1 MILPHSFRPAWSTW
15 LMTVAAFLLLYL
27 PSASAQWF
35 DFGEETSTHLTWEL
49 LEGSW
54 KIFYLD
60 DDLGGVSG
68 EAKVDGQTVTITL
81 VDPKNGQQTP
91 TTAHSAAI
99 EGDELVLTFMGPSPE
114 DTRKTGEGYPDEMIA
129 VDAPEITSITLKGG
143 TEEVEA
149 QVAPMPETDLDFV
162 EVRLKPT
169 SETALVGY
177 WRYRVHP
184 FLGRAQDGRGR
195 AGGLEQD
202 DDGVWWASGRESWQR
217 HEPKVFGVVPIQDQL
232 AKEMF
237 SDGTNL
243 PYYSYP
249 FRPGAEDLGKMRT
262 LFVFGRDLPHDW
274 SRSIE
279 IEGGSPGVTYHE
291 IARLS
296 DYESREAAREGY
308 RREVAE
314 DDHNMDDFVRGR
326 KIVKDRLDESQ
337 AGNVDELDA
346 VILRA
351 TIDDKVVPGWQTFKY
366 GGSEAAWLLQFGD
379 NTANMRIVRKVERL
393 GDRHEPTGI
402 LYTGEI
408 FRIEIETRFKL
419 PVDQIPVVVAS
430 VAPGASLSTSAKK
443 GMLIGD
449 GEGIPAIRSTENPR
463 IYRTEFIRNDPR
475 VAADKSIQ
483 AGEGGAKT
491 HIIHGGQG
499 ARVFAMISSP
509 GIISIPP
516 AMTQATIFNTPTD
529 TAVGGSWNKWL
540 AAAAACAGVE
550 NADRVVTERSEAAT
564 ISEWLINS
572 GRSRFPIPGSFE
584 SKVTVAQ
591 HAAMMLMRD
600 TFARQMDRNRTGF
613 SRIESDEEILAFRR
627 AMEPIILQGQSPLT
641 RIEVTGIDGQ
651 PTTFD
656 WSFHKSTIGDVHDKR
671 TSDIEAWALRAT
683 REALRKYIDLMF
695 KTAKDAREIDECHVE
710 DLLKLTG
717 HDFDAVAALAKTK
730 LMVPADKPLY
740 WAPDYRARGH
750 VDTVKFAAD
759 TVRIGEQLG
768 EADRREAAM
777 AVAIATIPVAIVG
790 GMAGSSAAIVATFA
804 VDVIDV
810 GASTYAEI
818 SDKLG
823 RDAEYDFAF
832 AAADVIGM
840 QRLQTAESRQRSWA
854 SVMGKLFPTV
864 AFASIGILVDVPDI
878 YKAFGEGLRITR
890 IARGRRA
897 LAEGLEIEQA
907 ASAVPTR
914 AKAVAE
920 ELEETL
926 ERARIAQAAG
936 EAPTAPPNLRGSD
949 PEIDAG
955 LARPTRGVRFDE
967 LPDAL
972 TDSADDIFAYLD
984 DLASSGVLSRLDDAV
999 LESAESAG
1007 RRGDDAFAWEAG
1019 LSAESRA
1026 LTDRLISRAR
1036 TDVLD
1041 LMEEAGSRIARLL
1054 DNADPVKARYA
1065 REVLES
1071 DPGLSPEAFEK
1082 AVETLYKRRPREIG
1096 EDFFR
1101 QADPADRQIS
1111 EALEQAGWRSELEI
1125 DGVDG
1130 GYKIYD
1136 PDRRAG
1142 EIIRSFDPSDG
1153 TFKMAYAKAEMTPRP
1168 RGPVIDGQFEVTPG
1182 FVRGKID
1189 DILPVPNAGRGVPTI
1204 QYFTMRLMHKLGVQ
1218 YGTEGVGAIKKTVM
1232 SGIANVR
1239 TITTLEYLRKLH
1251 MPNTPLADV
1260 PAEELSRWIM
1270 MTHSARYA
1278 EGVLAGTGYRVKK
1291 ATVKIGT
1298 SSMNDP
1304 HPISVWSD
1312 FFDARSETLAQF
1324 LARHGFTEDTR
1335 MVGLFNIELEV
1346 VPF

>member
-1 MILPHSFRPAWSTW
+1 MTQFAKFRSGWSMW
-15 LMTVAAFLLLYL
+15 LATLATFLLLTI

-60 DDLGGVSG
+60 DDLGGVTG
-68 EAKVDGQTVTITL
+68 EAKVDGQAVTITL
-81 VDPKNGQQTP
+81 DDPKDAQRTP
-91 TTAHSAAI
+91 TTAASAAI
-99 EGDELVLTFMGPSPE
+99 EGDELVLTFLGPSPQ
-114 DTRKTGEGYPDEMIA
+114 DGRRTGEGFPDDMIA
-129 VDAPEITSITLKGG
+129 VGAPDITKITLKGG
-143 TEEVEA
+143 TQDVQA
-149 QVAPMPETDLDFV
+149 QVSPIPETDRDFV
-162 EVRLKPT
+162 EVRLKPA
-169 SETALVGY
+169 SETALVGE

-184 FLGRAQDGRGR
+184 FIGRAKDGHGR
-195 AGGLEQD
+195 SGGLEQD
-202 DDGVWWASGRESWQR
+202 DDGVWWATGRESWQR
-217 HEPKVFGVVPIQDQL
+217 HEPKVYGVVPIQDQL

-249 FRPGAEDLGKMRT
+249 FHPEGEDLGKMRT
-262 LFVFGRDLPHDW
+262 LFVFGKDLPRDW
-274 SRSIE
+274 SRSVE
-279 IEGGSPGVTYHE
+279 IKGGSPGVTYSE

-308 RREVAE
+308 SRQVAQ
-314 DDHNMDDFVRGR
+314 DDHDMDDFVRGR
-326 KIVKDRLDESQ
+326 QIVKDRLDESK
-337 AGNVDELDA
+337 AREVDELDA

-351 TIDDKVVPGWQTFKY
+351 TLDENVVPGWQTFKY

-379 NTANMRIVRKVERL
+379 NTGTIRIVRKVERL
-393 GDRHEPTGI
+393 WDRHEPTNI
-402 LYTGEI
+402 LYTGEV
-408 FRIEIETRFKL
+408 FRIEIETKFKL

-430 VAPGASLSTSAKK
+430 VPPGASLAASARK

-449 GEGIPAIRSTENPR
+449 GEGIPAIRSSDNPR

-475 VAADKSIQ
+475 VAADNSVQ
-483 AGEGGAKT
+483 AGVGGAKT

-499 ARVFAMISSP
+499 TRVFAMISSP

-516 AMTQATIFNTPTD
+516 SMTQATIFNTSAD

-540 AAAAACAGVE
+540 ASAAACAGVE
-550 NADRVVTERSEAAT
+550 NANRVVTERSEAAT

-572 GRSRFPIPGSFE
+572 GRSRFPIPGSFD

-600 TFARQMDRNRTGF
+600 TFARQMDRNRAGF

-641 RIEVTGIDGQ
+641 RIKVTGIDGQ

-656 WSFHKSTIGDVHDKR
+656 WSFHSSIIGDVHDKR
-671 TSDIEAWALRAT
+671 LSEVEAWALRAT

-695 KTAKDAREIDECHVE
+695 QTAKDAREIDECDVE
-710 DLLKLTG
+710 ALLKLTG

-730 LMVPADKPLY
+730 LMVPANKPLY

-759 TVRIGEQLG
+759 SVRIGEQLSD
-768 EADRREAAM
+768 ADRREAAL

-818 SDKLG
+818 SDKVG

-854 SVMGKLFPTV
+854 SVMGKLLPTV
-864 AFASIGILVDVPDI
+864 TFASIGIIVDVPDL

-890 IARGRRA
+890 VARGRRA

-907 ASAVPTR
+907 TAAAPSR
-914 AKAVAE
+914 AAAMAE

-936 EAPTAPPNLRGSD
+936 EAPAAPPSLRGSD

-955 LARPTRGVRFDE
+955 LAPPTRGVRFDE

-972 TDSADDIFAYLD
+972 SDSADDIFAYLD
-984 DLASSGVLSRLDDAV
+984 DLASSGVRSRVDDAG
-999 LESAESAG
+999 LEGAEGAG
-1007 RRGDDAFAWEAG
+1007 RRGDDAFEWEAG

-1054 DNADPVKARYA
+1054 DNADPDKARYA

-1071 DPGLSPEAFEK
+1071 EPGLSPDAFEK

-1096 EDFFR
+1096 EDFFK
-1101 QADPADRQIS
+1101 QADPANREIG
-1111 EALEQAGWRSELEI
+1111 EALEKAGWRSELDI
-1125 DGVDG
+1125 DGKHG
-1130 GYKIYD
+1130 EYKIYD

-1142 EIIRSFDPSDG
+1142 EIVRSFDPSDG
-1153 TFKMAYAKAEMTPRP
+1153 TFKMSYAKAEMSPRP
-1168 RGPVIDGQFEVTPG
+1168 KGPVIDGQFEVAPG

-1204 QYFTMRLMHKLGVQ
+1204 QYFTMRLMHKLGVR
-1218 YGTEGVGAIKKTVM
+1218 YGTEGAGAIKKTVM
-1232 SGIANVR
+1232 STIANAR

-1251 MPNTPLADV
+1251 MPNTPMADV

-1278 EGVLAGTGYRVKK
+1278 EGVLAGAGYRVEK

-1298 SSMNDP
+1298 SGMHAP
-1304 HPISVWSD
+1304 HPVSTWSD
-1312 FFDARSETLAQF
+1312 FFDARSESFVQF

-1335 MVGLFNIELEV
+1335 VVGLFNIELQV

>member
-1 MILPHSFRPAWSTW
+1 MTHTRKLLSVWSVCLLTIA
-15 LMTVAAFLLLYL
+15 AAFLLAL

-35 DFGEETSTHLTWEL
+35 GTEDETSTHLSWEL
-49 LEGSW
+49 LQGSW

-60 DDLGGVSG
+60 DDLRGVAG
-68 EAKVDGQTVTITL
+68 EAKVDGQSVTITL
-81 VDPKNGQQTP
+81 EDPAKGLQAPQT
-91 TTAHSAAI
+91 ALSAAI
-99 EGDELVLTFMGPSPE
+99 AGDELVLTFFGVSPVQE
-114 DTRKTGEGYPDEMIA
+114 RKTGANFPDETIS
-129 VDAPEITSITLKGG
+129 VGVPDVTSITIKGG
-143 TEEVEA
+143 TEEISA
-149 QVAPMPETDLDFV
+149 PIAPMPETDKEYV

-169 SETALVGY
+169 SETALVGQ

-184 FLGRAQDGRGR
+184 FIGRAEDGYGR
-195 AGGLEQD
+195 AGGLERD
-202 DDGVWWASGRESWQR
+202 EDGVWWASGREVWQR

-249 FRPGAEDLGKMRT
+249 FRPGGEDLGKMRT
-262 LFVFGRDLPHDW
+262 LFVFGQDLPRDW

-279 IEGGSPGVTYHE
+279 IEGGSPGVTYSE

-326 KIVKDRLDESQ
+326 KIVKDRLDESK
-337 AGNVDELDA
+337 AANVNELDA

-379 NTANMRIVRKVERL
+379 NTGTIRIVRKVERL

-408 FRIEIETRFKL
+408 FRIEVETKFKL

-430 VAPGASLSTSAKK
+430 IAPGASLAAGNKK

-449 GEGIPAIRSTENPR
+449 GEGIPAIRSAENPR

-475 VAADKSIQ
+475 VTTDRSIE

-491 HIIHGGQG
+491 HIVHGSQG

-516 AMTQATIFNTPTD
+516 SMTQATIFNTSAD
-529 TAVGGSWNKWL
+529 TAVGGNWNKWL
-540 AAAAACAGVE
+540 ASAAACAGVE
-550 NADRVVTERSEAAT
+550 NADRVITERSEAAT

-600 TFARQMDRNRTGF
+600 TFARQLDRNRTGF

-641 RIEVTGIDGQ
+641 RVEVAGIDGQ

-656 WSFHKSTIGDVHDKR
+656 WSFHESIIGDVHDKR
-671 TSDIEAWALRAT
+671 TSDVEKWALRAT
-683 REALRKYIDLMF
+683 REALRKYTDLMF
-695 KTAKDAREIDECHVE
+695 QTAKDAREIDECDVE

-730 LMVPADKPLY
+730 LMVPAAKPLY

-768 EADRREAAM
+768 EADRREAAL
-777 AVAIATIPVAIVG
+777 AVAVATVPVAIVG
-790 GMAGSSAAIVATFA
+790 GFAGSSAAIVATFA

-810 GASTYAEI
+810 GGSTYAEI
-818 SDKLG
+818 SSKLG

-840 QRLQTAESRQRSWA
+840 QRLETAESRQRGWA
-854 SVMGKLFPTV
+854 SVFGQLFPTL

-878 YKAFGEGLRITR
+878 YRAFGEGLRMTR
-890 IARGRRA
+890 VARGRRA
-897 LAEGLEIEQA
+897 LTEGLEIEQA
-907 ASAVPTR
+907 AAAAPRR
-914 AKAVAE
+914 AQAVAE

-926 ERARIAQAAG
+926 ERARLAQAAG
-936 EAPTAPPNLRGSD
+936 EAPAAPPNLRGSD

-955 LARPTRGVRFDE
+955 LAPPARGVRFDE

-972 TDSADDIFAYLD
+972 TDSADDIFSYLD

-999 LESAESAG
+999 LEGAEGTG
-1007 RRGDDAFAWEAG
+1007 RRSDDAFAWEAG

-1026 LTDRLISRAR
+1026 LTDRLIARAR

-1041 LMEEAGSRIARLL
+1041 LMEEAGGRIARLL
-1054 DNADPVKARYA
+1054 DNADPDKARYA

-1071 DPGLSPEAFEK
+1071 EPGLSPEAFEK

-1096 EDFFR
+1096 EDFFK
-1101 QADPADRQIS
+1101 QADPADRQIG
-1111 EALEQAGWRSELEI
+1111 EALEQAGWRSQLEI
-1125 DGVDG
+1125 DGTDG

-1142 EIIRSFDPSDG
+1142 EIVRSFDPSDG
-1153 TFKMAYAKAEMTPRP
+1153 TFKMSYAKAEMTPRP

-1218 YGTEGVGAIKKTVM
+1218 YGTEGVGAIRKTVM

-1278 EGVLAGTGYRVKK
+1278 EGVLAGAGYKVQK
-1291 ATVKIGT
+1291 ASVKIGT
-1298 SSMNDP
+1298 SSRNAR
-1304 HPISVWSD
+1304 HPISLWSD
-1312 FFDARSETLAQF
+1312 FFDARSETLVQF

-1335 MVGLFNIELEV
+1335 MVGMFNIELEV